1 MIGYVCKYTPVEV
14 FEAFGEEI
22 VRIEPSYDNF
32 NNADAF
38 MHPNMCSYSKAVL
51 EEAISEKYEGII
63 LVTCCDSIKRLYDVL
78 KEKCPDKFIYLLDLQ
93 RKNAPTS
100 IKLYKEEISKLI
112 KSFGNFKDREL
123 DIDNL
128 KAIINKDI
136 VLNSPKETDI
146 NIGIMGARCSKPTIK
161 LIKESGANILFNL
174 TCTALE
180 RNIKSSGKDILLDYS
195 TALISQFPCMR
206 MEEASKR
213 KQYLEEYKDKLSGI
227 IYHTVKF
234 CDNYSYEYAGL
245 KNQLDIPI
253 LKVETDYSKQC
264 EGQIKTRVEAFIEAL
279 KNQKTV
285 HQNIQSR
292 NNGKQYVLGIDSG
305 STSTNAVILDENYN
319 ILSFSVVRTGAKSI
333 ESAQKAFK
341 DALLKAKISSNEL
354 SMIVSTGYGRVSIP
368 FAHKNITEISWHG
381 RGSHFL
387 NNNIRTIIDIGGQDS
402 KVIRLNEKGE
412 VTDFAMN
419 DKCAAGTGRF
429 LEMMARK
436 LEIEVKDMGRE
447 SLKSKENISIT
458 NMCTVFAESEVI
470 SLIAQNKEKCDIIH
484 ALNNSIAG
492 KVSSLLGRVG
502 KQGGY
507 MMTGGVAKN
516 IGVVKEIEEVLG
528 EKLFISDEPEI
539 VGALGA
545 AILGME
551 EINGKC

>member
-1 MIGYVCKYTPVEV
+1 MIGYVCKYTPIEV
-14 FEAFGEEI
+14 FEALGEEI
-22 VRIEPSYDNF
+22 TRIEPSNDNF

-38 MHPNMCSYSKAVL
+38 MHPNMCSYSKAVF
-51 EEAISEKYEGII
+51 EEALSDKYEGII
-63 LVTCCDSIKRLYDVL
+63 FVTCCDSIKRLYDVL
-78 KEKCPDKFIYLLDLQ
+78 KEKCSDKFIYMLDLP
-93 RKNAPTS
+93 RKNNPTS
-100 IKLYKEEISKLI
+100 NKLFKEEILKLI
-112 KSFGNFKDREL
+112 KSYESFKNKTL
-123 DIDNL
+123 DIDKL
-128 KAIINKDI
+128 KTAINKTA
-136 VLNSPKETDI
+136 LLSSPKKADI
-146 NIGIMGARCSKPTIK
+146 NIGIMGARCSKSTVE
-161 LIKESGANILFNL
+161 LINKSGANVLFDL

-180 RNIKSSGKDILLDYS
+180 RSLKCSGEDIFLDYS
-195 TALISQFPCMR
+195 NALISQFPCMR
-206 MEEASKR
+206 MEKAAKR
-213 KQYLEEYKDKLSGI
+213 KQYLEEYKDSISGI

-234 CDNYSYEYAGL
+234 CDNYSYEYAAI
-245 KNQLDIPI
+245 KNEVGIPI
-253 LKVETDYSKQC
+253 LKVETDYSRQC
-264 EGQIKTRVEAFIEAL
+264 EGQIKTRIEAFIETL
-279 KNQKTV
+279 KNQETV
-285 HQNIQSR
+285 HQDIKIKNV
-292 NNGKQYVLGIDSG
+292 GKQYVLGIDSG

-341 DALLKAKISSNEL
+341 DAVSKAKISSNEL

-368 FAHKNITEISWHG
+368 FANKNITEISCHG
-381 RGSHFL
+381 RGAHFL
-387 NNNIRTIIDIGGQDS
+387 NSSIRTIIDIGGQDS

-429 LEMMARK
+429 LEMMART

-447 SLKSKENISIT
+447 SLKSRENISIT

-484 ALNNSIAG
+484 GLNHSIAG

-516 IGVVKEIEEVLG
+516 IGVVKAIEEILG